1 MLFVTDI
8 AVGLKKNFAQWVLI
22 YIYTGILLQGDKW
35 GVIVKWV
42 KVDMESVGVMVV
54 LMLLG

>member
-1 MLFVTDI
+1 VLFVTDI

-42 KVDMESVGVMVV
+42 KVDMESVCVMVV

>member
-42 KVDMESVGVMVV
+42 KVDMELVCVMVV

>member
-42 KVDMESVGVMVV
+42 KVDMESVCVMVV

>member
-1 MLFVTDI
+1 VLFVTDI

-42 KVDMESVGVMVV
+42 KVDMELVCVMVV

>member
-1 MLFVTDI
+1 VLFVTDI

-35 GVIVKWV
+35 GVIVKWRIHLEL
-42 KVDMESVGVMVV
+42 MRVMVV
-54 LMLLG
+54 RMMGG

>member
-1 MLFVTDI
+1 VTDI

-42 KVDMESVGVMVV
+42 KVDMELVCVMVV